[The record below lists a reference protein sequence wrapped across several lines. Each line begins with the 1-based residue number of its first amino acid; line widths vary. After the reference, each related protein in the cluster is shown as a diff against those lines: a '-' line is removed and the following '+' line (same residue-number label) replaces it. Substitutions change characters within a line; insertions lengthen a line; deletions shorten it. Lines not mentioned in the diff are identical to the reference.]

1 MSDLALKSVGLACAA
16 GSVWF
21 AVFMFSHQD
30 GGPRIYDMKDF
41 AIFAQPNRVKAV
53 ETAVRVAA
61 ADGRARGS
69 RRAIAIDMTPVGAVP
84 ARPEATGEPQRRDVR
99 IVELNAD
106 NALLEFAEWLSQ
118 GPGRRRRPGNRK
130 NHRDPADGRL
140 LGGGRQPALAGAGR
154 ADDRRRPA
162 AAPLS

>member
-106 NALLEFAEWLSQ
+106 NALLELRNGFRRVRVGDDAPEIGKIIAIRRMGDYWVVVASQRSLAQVAPTIAE
-118 GPGRRRRPGNRK
+118 GPP
-130 NHRDPADGRL
+130 
-140 LGGGRQPALAGAGR
+140 QP
-154 ADDRRRPA
+154 P
-162 AAPLS
+162 